1 MVDDFQIGQNDA
13 GNLEIEFSNLQQ
25 RHQNKQDDT
34 IFIKSDIVSHCESKF
49 AKIMELDGITSQDIK
64 DSLNLEDNI
73 QMVFKA
79 GEGVGQSGSFFF
91 FSKDNK
97 LLIKTMRGSEKKVLL
112 NMLDDL
118 VSHFVKTNNESLL
131 ARIYGVFTIKTNV
144 FKSVDVIVMQ
154 NTVILENKS
163 NPQMWFDLKGS
174 TKGRL
179 TKFSGSDSFWW
190 QKKVMGHKKVMKDN
204 NFM

>member
-1 MVDDFQIGQNDA
+1 
-13 GNLEIEFSNLQQ
+13 
-25 RHQNKQDDT
+25 
-34 IFIKSDIVSHCESKF
+34 
-49 AKIMELDGITSQDIK
+49 MELDGITSQDIK

-73 QMVFKA
+73 QMVFQA

-112 NMLDDL
+112 GMLDDL
-118 VSHFVKTNNESLL
+118 VNHFVKTNNESLL

-154 NTVILENKS
+154 NTVILEKKS
-163 NPQMWFDLKGS
+163 NP
-174 TKGRL
+174 
-179 TKFSGSDSFWW
+179 
-190 QKKVMGHKKVMKDN
+190 
-204 NFM
+204 